1 MGAVVTNDSKVY
13 NDLKFLQNSMGVVP
27 SPFDC
32 FLALRGIK
40 TLHLR
45 MQQHEKNATAVAQF
59 LEKSPKVERVV
70 YPGLKNHPQYE
81 IAKKQ
86 MSGSSG
92 IVTVYLKG
100 GLEQSKQFLSSL
112 KVFALAESLGGVES
126 IYLAL

>member
-1 MGAVVTNDSKVY
+1 MGAVITNNEKVY
-13 NDLKFLQNSMGVVP
+13 NDLKYLQNAMGVVP

-45 MQQHEKNATAVAQF
+45 MQQHEKNALAVAQF
-59 LEKSPKVERVV
+59 LEKSPKVEKVI
-70 YPGLKNHPQYE
+70 YPGLKSHPQHE

-86 MSGSSG
+86 MSGFSG

-100 GLEQSKQFLSSL
+100 GLKESKQFLSSL
-112 KVFALAESLGGVES
+112 KIFALAESLGGVES
-126 IYLAL
+126 MFCT